1 MLSQYLPAKLFKAL
15 AEPNRISILAL
26 LAERGHSMTA
36 TELSRE
42 HHTDL
47 SVISRHLHT
56 LSEAGIL
63 HREKRGK
70 EVCFNVLPGGLSSML
85 RQLADALDLCCPPGK
100 ELKTQG
106 QGQGG
111 KK

>member
-1 MLSQYLPAKLFKAL
+1 MLSRYLPAKLFKSL
-15 AEPNRISILAL
+15 ADPNRISILAL
-26 LAERGHSMTA
+26 LAESGRSLTA

-42 HHTDL
+42 HRTDL

-70 EVCFNVLPGGLSSML
+70 EVCFSVRPGGLSSML
-85 RQLADALDLCCPPGK
+85 RQLADALDLCCPPATAHKSRG
-100 ELKTQG
+100 LDR
-106 QGQGG
+106 GG
-111 KK
+111 ER